1 MSPDNRTTPPKLD
14 FASLGGPVY
23 VGRDRGERVRR
34 ELGIDNLDNG
44 DGAVEVLIP
53 DDTYSVNSSF
63 FLGMFGESIVR
74 FGSKEGF
81 LDHYHFSAPQEIES
95 EIHSFIDRA
104 LVEKGYLKL
113 K

>member
-1 MSPDNRTTPPKLD
+1 
-14 FASLGGPVY
+14 
-23 VGRDRGERVRR
+23 
-34 ELGIDNLDNG
+34 
-44 DGAVEVLIP
+44 
-53 DDTYSVNSSF
+53 
-63 FLGMFGESIVR
+63 MFGESIVR
-74 FGSKEGF
+74 FGSKEDF